1 MQRHFV
7 LLIYLCTFMILH
19 IMEIIVLTEGNTRA
33 ILNTVYLKGGKKM
46 SYQKPEIRVYTA
58 EDILKMEAY
67 AKSCKC
73 FSGKSTHS

>member
-1 MQRHFV
+1 
-7 LLIYLCTFMILH
+7 
-19 IMEIIVLTEGNTRA
+19 
-33 ILNTVYLKGGKKM
+33 M

-73 FSGKSTHS
+73 FSGKSTHN